1 MLDAVVVGAG
11 WAGLGVSHALTLQGV
26 RHQVLERGRIGET
39 WRTQRWDSFRL
50 NTPNVQTVMP
60 GDRYT
65 GHEADG
71 MMTADAFVNLLEDF
85 ARRHALQ
92 PTSARGHPELYGK
105 LALVLKE
112 AGAPYPDPSR
122 ADARPEPQTR

>member
-1 MLDAVVVGAG
+1 MSSKDRGDGKGRAARVRPVYVDVGIRFSDGTGEVHMAV
-11 WAGLGVSHALTLQGV
+11 
-26 RHQVLERGRIGET
+26 
-39 WRTQRWDSFRL
+39 
-50 NTPNVQTVMP
+50 
-60 GDRYT
+60 T
-65 GHEADG
+65 GFKSAHV
-71 MMTADAFVNLLEDF
+71 TATNK
-85 ARRHALQ
+85 